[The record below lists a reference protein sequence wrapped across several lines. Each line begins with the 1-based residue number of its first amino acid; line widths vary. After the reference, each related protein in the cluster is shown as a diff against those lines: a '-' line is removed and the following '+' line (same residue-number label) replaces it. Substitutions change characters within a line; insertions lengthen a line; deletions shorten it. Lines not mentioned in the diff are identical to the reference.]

1 MPSECCVLEWCAQ
14 RWTRCRQGGRRA
26 EPGFVEVIDGGRGV
40 GICSTTRHSQPAIA
54 ATSDPEA
61 FFLGKKVIEAE
72 PSDVVPL
79 HLLAGGESYE
89 WSRVFI
95 IVPLAGVT
103 TGTAPH
109 ERLDEVGRSD
119 RWYIYI

>member
-1 MPSECCVLEWCAQ
+1 MLSECCVLEWCAQ
-14 RWTRCRQGGRRA
+14 RWTRCRQGGWCA

-61 FFLGKKVIEAE
+61 FFLGKKVIEGE

-79 HLLAGGESYE
+79 D
-89 WSRVFI
+89 
-95 IVPLAGVT
+95 PLAVMV
-103 TGTAPH
+103 AACK
-109 ERLDEVGRSD
+109 VD
-119 RWYIYI
+119 RMGLTS